1 LSYLLSYPEVSVII
15 PGIRTPEQVQGNTAG
30 LFQLEEED
38 LRMIE
43 SLGNSTFISLME
55 QIQKQG

>member
-1 LSYLLSYPEVSVII
+1 VII

-30 LFQLEEED
+30 LFQLAEED

-43 SLGNSTFISLME
+43 SLGNTTFISLME